1 MKARDGNKPGFRHQ
15 RNGFVRMFGLV
26 PTVFVLAV
34 VVLLLWQP
42 ITAAPADGES
52 VRAVKTAA
60 VASQAIAMTAVG
72 MPATLPP
79 LAVRHLPAGVVD
91 ESRAVQRPKK
101 DAAPDPPSRSN
112 TCPATNVGVLTNGST
127 IVGST
132 IGSTDNFVAACGA
145 EPGGQDEIFEFA
157 VDVDCQWTL
166 DSCTVPA
173 CWDTTLEIREDAGC
187 PGDFVACDDDGCDA
201 SCFFESAVSAFL
213 STGTTYYLIVDGW
226 STLAYGDFVITATE
240 D

>member
-72 MPATLPP
+72 TPATQPPWAVRP
-79 LAVRHLPAGVVD
+79 LAAGAVA
-91 ESRAVQRPKK
+91 EPRAV
-101 DAAPDPPSRSN
+101 
-112 TCPATNVGVLTNGST
+112 
-127 IVGST
+127 
-132 IGSTDNFVAACGA
+132 
-145 EPGGQDEIFEFA
+145 PG
-157 VDVDCQWTL
+157 
-166 DSCTVPA
+166 P
-173 CWDTTLEIREDAGC
+173 
-187 PGDFVACDDDGCDA
+187 
-201 SCFFESAVSAFL
+201 
-213 STGTTYYLIVDGW
+213 
-226 STLAYGDFVITATE
+226 
-240 D
+240 